1 MSKELLIYN
10 ASAGSGK
17 THNLSEQFAKYLL
30 EGGPEAYKHQMAVT
44 FTNKATLEMKERIIK
59 TLYEKSIGKNGEDEK
74 VQEKAKGVLRRLV
87 HDYTMF
93 RVSTIDSFFQRVL
106 RAFALEMGH
115 RGAFDTS
122 LDDDL
127 AVSEALDSLY
137 SKLGKPEC
145 EELLERIKNLS
156 LSRIEDDK
164 NWDWKRDL
172 LRISSEITKSGYRSR
187 KKEAEEKARQNG
199 EKLKSYEEFNK
210 ELNDKREVLRK
221 DFIEPLEALNEEL
234 IRTAELLKDDFVKSK
249 TTSKFF
255 GTITGKFRFIDPLSK
270 KVVPFKDSFDVE
282 KWKDDPQSFFLKNT
296 PDSIIK
302 SYKDSVGVILSKIEA
317 LYAEQYENYV
327 SYQLVSRNIRET
339 TLLDYISAELEEYLK
354 QQQLTLLA
362 DAPQILSDLIGGSDT
377 PFVYEKIGTT
387 LNHYLLDEFQDTSD
401 SQWENFRPLLLNS
414 LAEGN
419 SSLLV
424 GDVKQSIYRWRG
436 GDWNILRSEIPDKFK
451 EFCFTKPLLVNYRSL
466 SNIVAFNNLL
476 FSEPGCL
483 VSAFSGLLGEKVSE
497 KSKFAMPEVVRGIYA
512 GSAQEVCDR
521 YKKVE
526 QRGVV
531 KVIYAGKSS
540 RYIKDYITTPS
551 DFACV
556 DVVRRIWELTGCGGE
571 GSAVAGCGVAGSGVA
586 DGVKEGA
593 GETVADRVAGCGGA
607 VADRVAYGGGA
618 KYSLSDIAILVSSNK
633 EAEKIAGV
641 LVKKGISI
649 TTTDSLNIGSNNTV
663 AVILELLRK
672 LVEPESERLEALA
685 RISGAKVKNLG
696 LLERDGG
703 AAVAGSGVASGKVA
717 YGSGSTVGGTAAVAE
732 AEEFRRRLAE
742 CGTLYEICKVLINT
756 FIESYPVG
764 DASFVKAFLDKVLDY
779 NTTNGTNISMFLRW
793 WEENQKNFYIPEL
806 SGKTDAVRVMT
817 MHKAKGLAFKVVF
830 TPFLRDEVLKL
841 KGDRWLISDS
851 EWLDFKAPLMINV
864 EGVGVRDSIY
874 RADYDNELL
883 QTCIDNIN
891 LAYVSF
897 TRAKERMYIYARG
910 YNKGTLSAELNN
922 ICKKYVESDDSCAED
937 NGLISRG
944 EGGCVASDEKGCVGA
959 EGKDGKGEVLKVHFK
974 REDKE
979 LTISELC
986 EIVGNADPK
995 DKRDPFTYT
1004 EYTFGDEGEDPLKEK
1019 DEKETLYSLQ
1029 ESDGTLLTETLS
1041 NESQKKS
1048 LRSRY
1053 DNDDN
1058 IRRGILM
1065 HEIFSYIGEVSQ
1077 QSDIKRVVEGAAE
1090 KFLKNNPSSLLGNDR
1105 DKIVDTIMNL
1115 IPTALPYGW
1124 FTDKYS
1130 VETEAEYLDGDMI
1143 CRPDRVM
1150 FSKNGDETVIVDY
1163 KFGTL
1168 SSSDDNEGEGGSLKK
1183 YVNQVKRYK
1192 NLFSRMGKGTVK
1204 GYLWYVFEKKIV
1216 DV

>member
-1 MSKELLIYN
+1 WN
-10 ASAGSGK
+10 
-17 THNLSEQFAKYLL
+17 KYRQ
-30 EGGPEAYKHQMAVT
+30 EWEIFGGCREDG
-44 FTNKATLEMKERIIK
+44 E
-59 TLYEKSIGKNGEDEK
+59 SIRECIN
-74 VQEKAKGVLRRLV
+74 R
-87 HDYTMF
+87 
-93 RVSTIDSFFQRVL
+93 
-106 RAFALEMGH
+106 
-115 RGAFDTS
+115 
-122 LDDDL
+122 
-127 AVSEALDSLY
+127 
-137 SKLGKPEC
+137 EC

-210 ELNDKREVLRK
+210 ELNYKREVLRK

-234 IRTAELLKDDFVKSK
+234 IGAAESLKDDFVKSK

-270 KVVPFKDSFDVE
+270 KVAPFKDSFDVE
-282 KWKDDPQSFFLKNT
+282 KWKDDPQSFFFKNT
-296 PDSIIK
+296 PDSIIN

-317 LYAEQYENYV
+317 LYADQYENYV

-512 GSAQEVCDR
+512 GSAQEVCDK
-521 YKKVE
+521 YKSVGQK
-526 QRGVV
+526 GVV

-540 RYIKDYITTPS
+540 RYIKDYITTPA

-571 GSAVAGCGVAGSGVA
+571 GSAVAGSAVAGSGGAGSGVA
-586 DGVKEGA
+586 VEGCGVA
-593 GETVADRVAGCGGA
+593 GETVAYGGE
-607 VADRVAYGGGA
+607 VADRVAYGGGGGA

-696 LLERDGG
+696 LLERDGV
-703 AAVAGSGVASGKVA
+703 AAVAGSGVASGGCEVGGVASEVSGAQDGIADGIADGAAAVA
-717 YGSGSTVGGTAAVAE
+717 YGSGSTVGGTEAVAE

-864 EGVGVRDSIY
+864 EGLGVRDSIY

-897 TRAKERMYIYARG
+897 TRAKERLYIYARG

-922 ICKKYVESDDSCAED
+922 ICK
-937 NGLISRG
+937 
-944 EGGCVASDEKGCVGA
+944 GCVGA
-959 EGKDGKGEVLKVHFK
+959 EGNDVEGEVLKVHFK
-974 REDKE
+974 REDKV

-986 EIVGNADPK
+986 EIVGDADPD

-1077 QSDIKRVVEGAAE
+1077 QSDIKSVVEGAAE

-1115 IPTALPYGW
+1115 IPAALPYGW

-1130 VETEAEYLDGDMI
+1130 VETESEYLDGDMI

-1168 SSSDDNEGEGGSLKK
+1168 SSSDDNEGVGGSLKK

>member
-59 TLYEKSIGKNGEDEK
+59 TLYEKSIGKNGEDKK

-210 ELNDKREVLRK
+210 ELNYKREVLRK

-234 IRTAELLKDDFVKSK
+234 IRASELLKDDFVKSK

-270 KVVPFKDSFDVE
+270 KVAPFKDSFDVE
-282 KWKDDPQSFFLKNT
+282 KWKDDPQSFFFKNT
-296 PDSIIK
+296 PDSIIN

-317 LYAEQYENYV
+317 LYADQYENYV

-512 GSAQEVCDR
+512 GSAQEVCDK
-521 YKKVE
+521 YKSVGQK
-526 QRGVV
+526 GVV

-540 RYIKDYITTPS
+540 RYIKDYITTPA

-571 GSAVAGCGVAGSGVA
+571 GSAVAGSAVAGSGGAGSGVA
-586 DGVKEGA
+586 VEGCGVA
-593 GETVADRVAGCGGA
+593 GETVAYGGE
-607 VADRVAYGGGA
+607 VADRVAYGGGGGA

-696 LLERDGG
+696 LLERDGV
-703 AAVAGSGVASGKVA
+703 AAVAGSGVASGGCEVGGVASEVSGAQDGIADGIADGAAAVA
-717 YGSGSTVGGTAAVAE
+717 YGSGSTVGGTEAVAE

-864 EGVGVRDSIY
+864 EGLGVRDSIY

-897 TRAKERMYIYARG
+897 TRAKERLYIYARG

-922 ICKKYVESDDSCAED
+922 ICK
-937 NGLISRG
+937 
-944 EGGCVASDEKGCVGA
+944 GCVGA
-959 EGKDGKGEVLKVHFK
+959 EGKDGEGEVLKVHFK
-974 REDKE
+974 REDKV
-979 LTISELC
+979 LTISELRK
-986 EIVGNADPK
+986 IYDNADP
-995 DKRDPFTYT
+995 DDERDPFTYT
-1004 EYTFGDEGEDPLKEK
+1004 EYTFGDESEDPLKEK

-1077 QSDIKRVVEGAAE
+1077 QSDIKRVVEGATE

-1115 IPTALPYGW
+1115 IPAALPYGW

-1130 VETEAEYLDGDMI
+1130 VETESEYLDGDMI

>member
-59 TLYEKSIGKNGEDEK
+59 TLYENSIGKNGEDEK

-210 ELNDKREVLRK
+210 ELNYKREVLRK
-221 DFIEPLEALNEEL
+221 DFVEPLEALNKEL
-234 IRTAELLKDDFVKSK
+234 IRATDSLDKKCLNGKTAKNFLKTLTGERRFVDP
-249 TTSKFF
+249 
-255 GTITGKFRFIDPLSK
+255 GTKRVISLSDK
-270 KVVPFKDSFDVE
+270 EDLFDLNKWDSE
-282 KWKDDPQSFFLKNT
+282 PEYFFLKKAT
-296 PDSIIK
+296 DGVIS
-302 SYKDSVGVILSKIEA
+302 SYKASVGVILSKIEA

-327 SYQLVSRNIRET
+327 SYQLVSKNIRET

-483 VSAFSGLLGEKVSE
+483 VSAFAGLLGEKVSE

-521 YKKVE
+521 YKKVG

-540 RYIKDYITTPS
+540 RYIKDYITTPA

-571 GSAVAGCGVAGSGVA
+571 
-586 DGVKEGA
+586 
-593 GETVADRVAGCGGA
+593 
-607 VADRVAYGGGA
+607 VADRVAYGGGGGA

-633 EAEKIAGV
+633 DAEKIAGV

-685 RISGAKVKNLG
+685 RISGAKVKKLW

-703 AAVAGSGVASGKVA
+703 AD
-717 YGSGSTVGGTAAVAE
+717 T
-732 AEEFRRRLAE
+732 EFRRRLAE

-779 NTTNGTNISMFLRW
+779 NTANGTNISMFLRW

-897 TRAKERMYIYARG
+897 TRAKERLYIYARG

-922 ICKKYVESDDSCAED
+922 ICK
-937 NGLISRG
+937 
-944 EGGCVASDEKGCVGA
+944 GCVGA
-959 EGKDGKGEVLKVHFK
+959 EGNDVEGEVLKVHFK
-974 REDKE
+974 REDKV

-986 EIVGNADPK
+986 EIVGDADPD

-1077 QSDIKRVVEGAAE
+1077 QSDIKSVVEGAAE

-1115 IPTALPYGW
+1115 IPAALPYGW

-1130 VETEAEYLDGDMI
+1130 VETESEYLDGDMI

-1168 SSSDDNEGEGGSLKK
+1168 SSSDDNEGVGGSLKK

>member
-210 ELNDKREVLRK
+210 ELNYKREVLRK

-234 IRTAELLKDDFVKSK
+234 VRAGELLKDDFVKSK

-255 GTITGKFRFIDPLSK
+255 GTITGKIRFIDPLSK
-270 KVVPFKDSFDVE
+270 KVAPFKDSFDVE
-282 KWKDDPQSFFLKNT
+282 KWKDDPQSFFFKNT
-296 PDSIIK
+296 PDSIIN

-483 VSAFSGLLGEKVSE
+483 VTAFSGLLGEKVSE

-512 GSAQEVCDR
+512 GSAQEVCDK
-521 YKKVE
+521 YKKVG

-540 RYIKDYITTPS
+540 RYIKDYITTPA

-571 GSAVAGCGVAGSGVA
+571 DEDGVAGAAVADGAGETVAGSGVADGVAGAGETVAGSGVAGSGVA
-586 DGVKEGA
+586 DGVKESA
-593 GETVADRVAGCGGA
+593 GETVADRVASCGGA
-607 VADRVAYGGGA
+607 VADRVAYGGGGGA

-633 EAEKIAGV
+633 DAEKIAGV

-703 AAVAGSGVASGKVA
+703 AAVA

-732 AEEFRRRLAE
+732 AEEFRRRLGE

-897 TRAKERMYIYARG
+897 TRAKERLYIYAKG

-922 ICKKYVESDDSCAED
+922 ICK
-937 NGLISRG
+937 
-944 EGGCVASDEKGCVGA
+944 GCVGA
-959 EGKDGKGEVLKVHFK
+959 EGNDVEGEVLKVHFK
-974 REDKE
+974 REDKV
-979 LTISELC
+979 LTISELRK
-986 EIVGNADPK
+986 IFDNADPK
-995 DKRDPFTYT
+995 DERDPFTYT
-1004 EYTFGDEGEDPLKEK
+1004 EYTFGDESEDPLKEK

-1115 IPTALPYGW
+1115 IPAALPYGW

-1130 VETEAEYLDGDMI
+1130 VETEAEYLDADMI

-1183 YVNQVKRYK
+1183 YVNQVERYK

>member
-1 MSKELLIYN
+1 MSKELLVYN

-44 FTNKATLEMKERIIK
+44 FTNKATFEMKERIIK
-59 TLYEKSIGKNGEDEK
+59 TLYEKSIGKKGESKEEQK
-74 VQEKAKGVLRRLV
+74 NAKDVLRRLV

-93 RVSTIDSFFQRVL
+93 RVSTIDSFFQKVL

-145 EELLERIKNLS
+145 GELLERIKNLS

-172 LRISSEITKSGYRSR
+172 LRISSEITKTGYRSKR
-187 KKEAEEKARQNG
+187 KEAEETARQNG

-210 ELNDKREVLRK
+210 ELNVKRDGLRK
-221 DFIEPLEALNEEL
+221 DFIEPLEALNKEL
-234 IRTAELLKDDFVKSK
+234 IGAAKLLKDDCVKSK
-249 TTSKFF
+249 TTSKFY

-270 KVVPFKDSFDVE
+270 KVAPFKDSFDVE

-296 PDSIIK
+296 PDSIIN
-302 SYKDSVGVILSKIEA
+302 SYKDSVGAILSKIEA
-317 LYAEQYENYV
+317 LYAEHYSNYV
-327 SYQLVSRNIRET
+327 SYQLVSKNIRET

-362 DAPQILSDLIGGSDT
+362 DAPQILSDLISGSDA

-436 GDWNILRSEIPDKFK
+436 GDWDILRSEIPHDFK
-451 EFCFTKPLLVNYRSL
+451 EVCHTEPLLVNYRSL
-466 SNIVAFNNLL
+466 SNIVAFNNLI

-483 VSAFSGLLGEKVSE
+483 VTAFSDMLGEKVSDA
-497 KSKFAMPEVVRGIYA
+497 SRFAMPEIVKGVYA
-512 GSAQEVCDR
+512 GSAQEVCDK
-521 YKKVE
+521 YKSVPQK
-526 QRGVV
+526 GVV
-531 KVIYAGKSS
+531 KVIYAGKYRS
-540 RYIKDYITTPS
+540 DGLITNPS

-556 DVVRRIWELTGCGGE
+556 DVVRRIRELTGG
-571 GSAVAGCGVAGSGVA
+571 
-586 DGVKEGA
+586 
-593 GETVADRVAGCGGA
+593 
-607 VADRVAYGGGA
+607 GGGA
-618 KYSLSDIAILVSSNK
+618 KYSFSDIAILVSSNRD
-633 EAEKIAGV
+633 AEKIAGV
-641 LVKKGISI
+641 LVNNGISI
-649 TTTDSLNIGSNNTV
+649 TTTDSLKIGSNNTV

-696 LLERDGG
+696 LLAGAEDVAG
-703 AAVAGSGVASGKVA
+703 AADA
-717 YGSGSTVGGTAAVAE
+717 
-732 AEEFRRRLAE
+732 EFRRELAN
-742 CGTLYEICKVLINT
+742 CGTLYEICKVLMNT
-756 FIESYPVG
+756 FIESYPAG

-793 WEENQKNFYIPEL
+793 WEENEENFFIPEL

-830 TPFLRDEVLKL
+830 TPFLREDVLRL

-851 EWLDFKAPLMINV
+851 EWLDFKAPLMINIA
-864 EGVGVRDSIY
+864 GKDVRESFY
-874 RADYDNELL
+874 NLDYDKELM

-897 TRAKERMYIYARG
+897 TRAKERLYIYGRG

-922 ICKKYVESDDSCAED
+922 IC
-937 NGLISRG
+937 
-944 EGGCVASDEKGCVGA
+944 KGCVGA
-959 EGKDGKGEVLKVHFK
+959 EGKDGKGEVLKVNFI

-979 LTISELC
+979 LTIKELC
-986 EIVGNADPK
+986 EIDGKADP
-995 DKRDPFTYT
+995 DDERNPFTYT
-1004 EYTFGDEGEDPLKEK
+1004 EYTFGDESEDSLKEK
-1019 DEKETLYSLQ
+1019 DEKDTLYSLQ
-1029 ESDGTLLTETLS
+1029 ESDGTLLTDTLS

-1065 HEIFSYIGEVSQ
+1065 HDIFSYIGEVSQ
-1077 QSDIKRVVEGAAE
+1077 QSDIKDVVKVAVER
-1090 KFLKNNPSSLLGNDR
+1090 FLKNNPSSLLGDNS
-1105 DKIVDTIMNL
+1105 DKIVETIMGL
-1115 IPTALPYGW
+1115 LPTALPYGW
-1124 FTDKYS
+1124 FTAQYG
-1130 VETEAEYLDGDMI
+1130 VETETEYLDGANI
-1143 CRPDRVM
+1143 LRPDRVM
-1150 FSKNGDETVIVDY
+1150 FSKEGDETIIVDY

-1168 SSSDDNEGEGGSLKK
+1168 SSSEGNEDTEGAHKS
-1183 YVNQVKRYK
+1183 YVNQVKRYMD
-1192 NLFSRMGKGTVK
+1192 LFNRLGKGNVK
-1204 GYLWYVFEKKIV
+1204 GYLWYVFEKKIIEV
-1216 DV
+1216 

>member
-199 EKLKSYEEFNK
+199 EKLKTYEEFNK
-210 ELNDKREVLRK
+210 ELNYKRELLRK

-234 IRTAELLKDDFVKSK
+234 IRAAESLDKTCLNGKTAKNFLKTLTGERRFVDP
-249 TTSKFF
+249 
-255 GTITGKFRFIDPLSK
+255 GTKRVISLSDK
-270 KVVPFKDSFDVE
+270 EDLFDLNKWDSE
-282 KWKDDPQSFFLKNT
+282 PEYFFLKKAT
-296 PDSIIK
+296 DGVIS
-302 SYKDSVGVILSKIEA
+302 SYKASVGVILSKIEA

-483 VSAFSGLLGEKVSE
+483 VTAFSGLLGEKVSE
-497 KSKFAMPEVVRGIYA
+497 KSKFTMPEVVRGIYA
-512 GSAQEVCDR
+512 GSAQEVCDK
-521 YKKVE
+521 YKSVG

-540 RYIKDYITTPS
+540 RYIKDYITTPA

-571 GSAVAGCGVAGSGVA
+571 DEGAVADGVVGAAVAGSGVAGAAVAGSAVAGCGVAGSGVA

-593 GETVADRVAGCGGA
+593 GETVAYGGEA
-607 VADRVAYGGGA
+607 ADRVAYGGGSGA
-618 KYSLSDIAILVSSNK
+618 KYSLSDIAILVSSNR

-703 AAVAGSGVASGKVA
+703 TAVA

-897 TRAKERMYIYARG
+897 TRAKERLYIYAKG

-922 ICKKYVESDDSCAED
+922 ICK
-937 NGLISRG
+937 
-944 EGGCVASDEKGCVGA
+944 GCVGA
-959 EGKDGKGEVLKVHFK
+959 EGKDGEGEVLKVRFK
-974 REDKE
+974 REDKV
-979 LTISELC
+979 LTISELR
-986 EIVGNADPK
+986 EIYDNADP
-995 DKRDPFTYT
+995 DDERDPFTYT

-1115 IPTALPYGW
+1115 IPAALPYGW

-1130 VETEAEYLDGDMI
+1130 VETESEYLDGDMI